1 MGAASALGVILVVIG
16 LALALVLQRLGG
28 KNRNASQLEGA

>member
-1 MGAASALGVILVVIG
+1 MLIVIG
-16 LALALVLQRLGG
+16 LVLALVLQRLGG